1 MTEPQTQTPHRKIDW
16 IKSAGNLA
24 LGVWGVVTFIALLA
38 GIAWVA
44 AATTGPNPKAVAVF
58 AVLSATCV
66 NWALFAVIERH
77 TRN

>member
-1 MTEPQTQTPHRKIDW
+1 MNETQQQQHRRIDW

-66 NWALFAVIERH
+66 NWALFSVIERH

>member
-1 MTEPQTQTPHRKIDW
+1 MTEAPQQQPQHRINW
-16 IKSAGNLA
+16 FKSCANLA
-24 LGVWGVVTFIALLA
+24 LGVWGLITYLALLT

-58 AVLSATCV
+58 AGLSATCV
-66 NWALFAVIERH
+66 NWALFSVIERH